1 MTLGKGVSVEE
12 GASVAVMVAVLVSGT
27 VGVGTVAG
35 AQATSR
41 SGSTSIRNQS
51 LCIMLPANRNAMH
64 VQRDHGLVLSQLVIV
79 STTCG
84 SSTVPSE
91 L

>member
-1 MTLGKGVSVEE
+1 MTLGKGV
-12 GASVAVMVAVLVSGT
+12 SVAVMVAVLVGGAVS
-27 VGVGTVAG
+27 VGTVAG
-35 AQATSR
+35 AQETSH
-41 SGSTSIRNQS
+41 SDSTSSRNQS
-51 LCIMLPANRNAMH
+51 LRIMLPANRNAMH

-84 SSTVPSE
+84 SNTVLSA